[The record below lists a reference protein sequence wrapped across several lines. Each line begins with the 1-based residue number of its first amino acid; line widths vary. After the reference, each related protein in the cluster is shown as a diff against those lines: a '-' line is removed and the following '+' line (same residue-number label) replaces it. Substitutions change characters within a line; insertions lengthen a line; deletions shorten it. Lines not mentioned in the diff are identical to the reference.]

1 VRRGLR
7 CATGPRGVG
16 QRAPAATSGS
26 GSRYLVVQRGGG
38 QEALALGPLSA
49 ALLLLL
55 VGHQPSRL
63 QLVHVKLGGEPQ
75 RELHVGGVHA
85 GGGRLHAQPVLGA
98 GPQLEQRSEQR
109 VLAAPQ
115 LLQRGQALLLYEGP
129 HADPRIHPEGRALAA
144 ICKFFFRI
152 FGLSYDGRCVRRSD
166 DRGPPRGRRAPAAG
180 SRAGRLINSGIGIL
194 KRTYFSAGTDTP

>member
-1 VRRGLR
+1 MRRGWR

-166 DRGPPRGRRAPAAG
+166 DRPPPAGARRRPAAG
-180 SRAGRLINSGIGIL
+180 QGA
-194 KRTYFSAGTDTP
+194 